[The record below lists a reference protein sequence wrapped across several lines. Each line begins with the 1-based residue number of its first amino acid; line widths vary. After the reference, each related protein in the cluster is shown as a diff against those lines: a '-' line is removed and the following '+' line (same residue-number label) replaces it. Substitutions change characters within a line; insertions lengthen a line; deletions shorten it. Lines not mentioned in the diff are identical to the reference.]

1 MDISITV
8 SEPSGRPN
16 RCFLNLVSPLHPLY
30 RKLLSFFCPALWLQ
44 LSQSGFVRSVAHDLG
59 RALGSCSHLVALRR
73 ESIGPFSV
81 EDAWSLDVLLPL
93 LKKYR
98 K

>member
-1 MDISITV
+1 MLSQ
-8 SEPSGRPN
+8 PGKQ
-16 RCFLNLVSPLHPLY
+16 VSPPPLYIYLY
-30 RKLLSFFCPALWLQ
+30 RKLLSFFFPTLRLQ
-44 LSQSGFVRSVAHDLG
+44 LNQSGFVRSVAHDLG